1 MSVGQNQ
8 VQIQNSDTRKPP
20 DLKFQNSTDRHR
32 TVNPDRIWTALSTDK
47 FFDFEKEY
55 ADFSNG
61 IKAPMQVTNKYAIE
75 NNIAIEE
82 IFQVAISQYTKNAD
96 KLAIEEEI
104 SNFLFFDT
112 FFTNRFTGN
121 FSNVVSLSSLVPH
134 KQFQSGTANDLS
146 W

>member
-1 MSVGQNQ
+1 MFSGLSPTFLVFRYFTAMRTGYPLK
-8 VQIQNSDTRKPP
+8 STKEG
-20 DLKFQNSTDRHR
+20 DLSEHFLTSFHGCFEN
-32 TVNPDRIWTALSTDK
+32 
-47 FFDFEKEY
+47 FFPIFEPQKEY

-75 NNIAIEE
+75 NNIPVDE
-82 IFQVAISQYTKNAD
+82 IFQIAISQYTKNAD

-121 FSNVVSLSSLVPH
+121 FL
-134 KQFQSGTANDLS
+134 T
-146 W
+146 

>member
-1 MSVGQNQ
+1 MSQE
-8 VQIQNSDTRKPP
+8 IKDEDCS
-20 DLKFQNSTDRHR
+20 R
-32 TVNPDRIWTALSTDK
+32 TLSTLFSTNVFGSFCK

-82 IFQVAISQYTKNAD
+82 IFQIAISQYTKNAD

-112 FFTNRFTGN
+112 FFTNRFTGLD
-121 FSNVVSLSSLVPH
+121 FSEILKNPVVRILL
-134 KQFQSGTANDLS
+134 
-146 W
+146 

>member
-1 MSVGQNQ
+1 ML
-8 VQIQNSDTRKPP
+8 I
-20 DLKFQNSTDRHR
+20 
-32 TVNPDRIWTALSTDK
+32 
-47 FFDFEKEY
+47 FFELEKEY

-82 IFQVAISQYTKNAD
+82 IFQIAISQYTKNAD

-112 FFTNRFTGN
+112 FFTNRFTGKI
-121 FSNVVSLSSLVPH
+121 FISANVYIKLLRGVPH
-134 KQFQSGTANDLS
+134 
-146 W
+146 

>member
-1 MSVGQNQ
+1 MSYFATKNV
-8 VQIQNSDTRKPP
+8 
-20 DLKFQNSTDRHR
+20 LFRHR
-32 TVNPDRIWTALSTDK
+32 FPVLFLLPRFICSFFCK

-82 IFQVAISQYTKNAD
+82 IFQIAISQYTKNAD

-112 FFTNRFTGN
+112 FFTNRFTGLD
-121 FSNVVSLSSLVPH
+121 FSE
-134 KQFQSGTANDLS
+134 FF
-146 W
+146 